1 MRSVF
6 RSERL
11 GSRTEIRT
19 SAESAPGEDDTSP
32 KRNDVRR
39 WARLLGAEFS
49 ERREPQLEA
58 GPPEAGRW
66 LFLKDFAEVNQLG

>member
-1 MRSVF
+1 
-6 RSERL
+6 
-11 GSRTEIRT
+11 
-19 SAESAPGEDDTSP
+19 
-32 KRNDVRR
+32 
-39 WARLLGAEFS
+39 LGAEFS